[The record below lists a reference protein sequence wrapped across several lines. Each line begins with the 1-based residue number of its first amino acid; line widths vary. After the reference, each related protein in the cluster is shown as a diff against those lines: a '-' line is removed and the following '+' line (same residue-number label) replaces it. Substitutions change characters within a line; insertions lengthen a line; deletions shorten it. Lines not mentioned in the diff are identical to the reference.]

1 MARQTERRPTADAP
15 GENGAAEAAIA
26 AKDAGLRYVSDSQPG
41 IRRRRAGKSFAYR
54 APGEGPLTDKA
65 TLERIRTLAVPPAWT
80 DVWICADPRG
90 HLQATGRDARCR
102 KQYRYHPRWRAVR
115 DENKYERLL
124 AFGAALPDIRA
135 RVEADLRR
143 RGLPREKVLAAV
155 VRLLETTLIRVG
167 NEEYARAN
175 DSYGLTTLH
184 DDHVLFERGAVV
196 FRYRGKS
203 GKRHTRRL
211 HDRRMAR
218 IVRACRDIPGQELF
232 QYLDGDGNPHDV
244 TSGDV
249 NDYLR
254 EISGEPFTAKDFRTW
269 AGTVLAGMALREC
282 EAADSDA
289 AAKRDLRQ
297 AIERVAIVLGNTPTI
312 CRKCYVHPEIQAA
325 YLDPALAETLR
336 ADIDRKLRGAS
347 GLRPEEAAILAFL
360 RRRLDAPAKS
370 APRAVK

>member
-1 MARQTERRPTADAP
+1 MSQQTKKRPAVDAP
-15 GENGAAEAAIA
+15 GQNGALEAAAA
-26 AKDAGLRYVSDSQPG
+26 AKDVGLRYVSDSQPG
-41 IRRRRAGKSFAYR
+41 IRRRRVGKSFSYR
-54 APGEGPLTDKA
+54 MPDGGVVGEEA
-65 TLERIRTLAVPPAWT
+65 MRERIRKLAIPPAWT
-80 DVWICADPRG
+80 DVWICTDPRG
-90 HLQATGRDARCR
+90 HLQATGRDARGR
-102 KQYRYHPRWRAVR
+102 KQYRYHAHWRAVR
-115 DENKYERLL
+115 DESKYERLL
-124 AFGAALPDIRA
+124 AFGAALPVIRA
-135 RVEADLRR
+135 QVDADLRR

-175 DSYGLTTLH
+175 DSYGLTTLQ
-184 DDHVLFERGAVV
+184 DDHVLFDRGTVV

-203 GKRHTRRL
+203 GKQHTRRL

-232 QYLDGDGNPHDV
+232 QYLDENGEPHDV

-249 NDYLR
+249 NEYLR

-297 AIERVAIVLGNTPTI
+297 AIERVAVLLGNTPAI

-336 ADIDRKLRGAS
+336 AEIDRKLRGAE
-347 GLRPEEAAILAFL
+347 GLHAEEKAILTFL
-360 RRRLDAPAKS
+360 RRRLKGSARINCKPA
-370 APRAVK
+370 